1 MKFFLI
7 FLMLAGCSN
16 LEFVYNNDSKNFL
29 KDSTSFSIE
38 GASADRA
45 STFLVK
51 KIGKS
56 SVSPLYI
63 LKLSIVED
71 IKSEIIDTTST
82 ATKYK
87 VGHSVS
93 YELISVIKN
102 CTVLERKLINSSNF
116 DSKSSG
122 YSFGSDVSKTVTVEK
137 NLQTNIEQFLSYA
150 EKKEGEIGC
159 INEN

>member
-1 MKFFLI
+1 MEQSSESSTTTNYTLPH
-7 FLMLAGCSN
+7 N
-16 LEFVYNNDSKNFL
+16 TTL
-29 KDSTSFSIE
+29 KH
-38 GASADRA
+38 
-45 STFLVK
+45 VC
-51 KIGKS
+51 
-56 SVSPLYI
+56 
-63 LKLSIVED
+63 KLSIVED

-137 NLQTNIEQFLSYA
+137 NLQTNF
-150 EKKEGEIGC
+150 KM
-159 INEN
+159 